1 MKYIKK
7 PVIIEAIQYTGNN
20 YKEICDFVGKELRR
34 PMIQYEPLEII
45 IETLE
50 GNHIAKVNDFI
61 IKDEH
66 GEFYPCKSDIFE
78 KTYELVIKR

>member
-1 MKYIKK
+1 MKYKKK
-7 PVIIEAIQYTGNN
+7 PEVIEAIQYTGDN

-50 GNHIAKVNDFI
+50 GNRIVKVNDFI
-61 IKDEH
+61 IKGEH
-66 GEFYPCKSDIFE
+66 GEFYPYKPDIFE
-78 KTYELVIKR
+78 KTYELVV